1 LGHGGSADSLL
12 YTGKI
17 YEYATSGR
25 PVLAV
30 VDEGPAADLL
40 RAAGQ
45 NAVLPSNAADEV
57 AALLRGWVTA
67 WRRGE
72 RPREIPPSALRVT
85 WERRYLAARAA
96 EMLSRMAP

>member
-1 LGHGGSADSLL
+1 
-12 YTGKI
+12 
-17 YEYATSGR
+17 
-25 PVLAV
+25 

-45 NAVLPSNAADEV
+45 SAVLPSNAADEV
-57 AALLRGWVTA
+57 AVLLRGWVTA

-72 RPREIPPSALRVT
+72 RPPEAPPSPLRVT
-85 WERRYLAARAA
+85 WERRYLAASAA